1 MKEYICYG
9 CNENC
14 TWYEDKMEDMGIL
27 MGDLV
32 CDTVCPYSGM
42 DTEFHERKNGSE
54 DEEDDP

>member
-42 DTEFHERKNGSE
+42 DTEFHERKNGS
-54 DEEDDP
+54 